1 MMGGMQREFI
11 EVIKSFPLRTF
22 EKGTRVLQEGL
33 PIDTLYA
40 IRQGF
45 ARVDSLDRNGNEQ
58 LIWLATR
65 FDLIPAESLFRKR
78 GELQFSYTA
87 LTDIQAYEIPKST
100 FLDMCETNTAL
111 MSEIAK
117 SMSLH
122 YDDLL
127 VRLRSVEQSS
137 IRNKLIHTLHYIA
150 TRFSGDS
157 TVCLHDLGLQ
167 FSHQDIG
174 RMIGATRETTAI
186 ELKRLKDE
194 GYIDYTRS
202 EFTIHVSK
210 LETLL

>member
-1 MMGGMQREFI
+1 MIGGMQREFI

-22 EKGTRVLQEGL
+22 EKGTRILQEGL

-40 IRQGF
+40 IRRGF

-65 FDLIPAESLFRKR
+65 FDIIPAESLFRKR
-78 GELQFSYTA
+78 GQLQFSYTA
-87 LTDIQAYEIPKST
+87 LTDLEVYEVPKHT
-100 FLDMCETNTAL
+100 FLEMCESNAPL

-137 IRNKLIHTLHYIA
+137 IRNKLIHTLHYIG
-150 TRFSGDS
+150 TRFSGES
-157 TVCLHDLGLQ
+157 TVRLHELGLR

-174 RMIGATRETTAI
+174 MMIGATRETTAI

-202 EFTIHVSK
+202 EFTINVSK
-210 LETLL
+210 LEALL